1 MPKNATKAAD
11 NVFYLARKAA
21 EKCNDHLGSR
31 EGAAE
36 ETGIDRTRLA
46 RIEAGVLV
54 PYPEEVLMMAHTYQ
68 APQLCN
74 HYCASLCPLGKKTI
88 PPCELLQIDRLALK
102 VMSAMLL
109 SGSNTSI
116 EPNRSRLYR
125 GQNFYRRL
133 CPPVRCTLRQ
143 PSRAFLHRCFG
154 DYLSVAPTRHRDCP

>member
-1 MPKNATKAAD
+1 MPRNATKAAD

-68 APQLCN
+68 APSSAIITAP
-74 HYCASLCPLGKKTI
+74 ASIRWAKRQSRPASC
-88 PPCELLQIDRLALK
+88 
-102 VMSAMLL
+102 
-109 SGSNTSI
+109 
-116 EPNRSRLYR
+116 SRLTAWHSRSCRPCR
-125 GQNFYRRL
+125 GPAAYSRL
-133 CPPVRCTLRQ
+133 FWRLPVT
-143 PSRAFLHRCFG
+143 
-154 DYLSVAPTRHRDCP
+154 TRLPRTRSSSWNR